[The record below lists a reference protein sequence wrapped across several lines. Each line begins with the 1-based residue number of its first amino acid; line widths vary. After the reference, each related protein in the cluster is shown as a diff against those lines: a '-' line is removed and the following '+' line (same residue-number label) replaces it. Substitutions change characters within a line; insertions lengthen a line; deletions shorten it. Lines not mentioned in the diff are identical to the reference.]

1 MQLAGHLLIDC
12 LIEQG
17 VTHVFG
23 VPGESFLACL
33 DGIHDRSEK
42 IQFINCRQEGGAAY
56 MAEAVGKLT
65 GRPGVCFVTRG
76 PGATNASIG
85 VHTAF
90 QDSTPMVLLVG
101 DVASETRDREAFQEV
116 NYLSFFESM
125 SKRVERVDDPNRVPE
140 YMARAFA
147 TAMNGRPGPVVLVLP
162 EDMQTKHVDT
172 AKYPVLAK
180 IEPVRAGLAPES
192 LQKFEAML
200 LASKRPFVI
209 AGGAGWNALSSK
221 ALQAFAEK
229 FNLPVGNAFRF
240 QDTFDNHHPNYA
252 GDVGIGI
259 NPKLATHI
267 KDSDLIIAFGPRLGE
282 MTTGS
287 YAMLT
292 APKLSGNGGKQKLV
306 HIHASSEELNRVY
319 QADLAINAG
328 MDAAALG
335 FASLK
340 APSDQ
345 TWITSTAA
353 WTAQIHATY
362 EANLVHQ
369 SIVDSAGKLVGSIDM
384 PAIVGSLQKHLPT
397 DAVLTNGAGNF
408 ASWVHRYFKHHGLA
422 KGHKTQLAP
431 TSGSMGYG
439 VPAGIAAAITTG
451 RVVLTMAGDGDFLM
465 NGQELATATQ
475 YGAKSIVVLLN
486 NGIYG
491 TIRMHQEREYPARVS
506 GSGIM
511 SQSFAALG
519 SAYGYVG
526 VRITRTEEFEP
537 ALLAALARTEGTLI
551 EIMLDA
557 EVLTTRTTLSQI
569 RSSASARRT

>member
-1 MQLAGHLLIDC
+1 MQQAGHLLIDC

-33 DGIHDRSEK
+33 DGMFDRADK

-125 SKRVERVDDPNRVPE
+125 AKRVERVDDPNRVPE
-140 YMARAFA
+140 YIVRAFA

-162 EDMQTKHVDT
+162 EDMQIKDVDT
-172 AKYPVLAK
+172 SKYPVLPRV
-180 IEPVRAGLAPES
+180 EPTRAGMDIGALKNFES
-192 LQKFEAML
+192 LL

-209 AGGAGWNALSSK
+209 AGGAGWDATSAK
-221 ALQAFAEK
+221 ALQSFAEK

-240 QDTFDNHHPNYA
+240 QDTFDNHHANYA

-259 NPKLATHI
+259 NPKLAEHI
-267 KDSDLIIAFGPRLGE
+267 KQSDLIIAIGPRLGE
-282 MTTGS
+282 MTTGG

-292 APKLSGNGGKQKLV
+292 APKMTQKLI
-306 HIHASSEELNRVY
+306 HIHASAEELNRVY
-319 QADLAINAG
+319 QADLAINAS
-328 MDAAALG
+328 MDAAGVAL
-335 FASLK
+335 STLQ
-340 APSDQ
+340 APSSVAWQ
-345 TWITSTAA
+345 A
-353 WTAQIHATY
+353 WTASIHSAY
-362 EANLVHQ
+362 EANLLQ
-369 SIVDSAGKLVGSIDM
+369 QPIVDTSGKLVGDIDM
-384 PAIVGSLQKHLPT
+384 PAIVATLKRHLPA

-408 ASWVHRYFKHHGLA
+408 ASWVHRYFKHHGLV

-439 VPAGIAAAITTG
+439 VPAGIAAALTTG
-451 RVVLTMAGDGDFLM
+451 RLALTMAGDGDFLM
-465 NGQELATATQ
+465 NGQELATAVQ
-475 YGAKSIVVLLN
+475 YGAKTIIVLLN

-506 GSGIM
+506 GSGM
-511 SQSFAALG
+511 VNGSFAAIAN
-519 SAYGYVG
+519 AYGYVG
-526 VRITRTEEFEP
+526 VRITQTAEFEP
-537 ALLAALARTEGTLI
+537 QLLAAMARAEGTLI
-551 EIMLDA
+551 EVMLDA
-557 EVLTTRTTLSQI
+557 EVLTTRGTLSAI
-569 RSSASARRT
+569 RQAAKK

>member
-1 MQLAGHLLIDC
+1 MKLAGHLLIDC

-33 DGIHDRSEK
+33 DGIHDRADK

-125 SKRVERVDDPNRVPE
+125 AKRVERIDDPNRVPE
-140 YMARAFA
+140 YIARAFA

-162 EDMQTKHVDT
+162 EDMQIKNVDT
-172 AKYPVLAK
+172 DRYPVLPR
-180 IEPVRAGLAPES
+180 ITPTRAGMGVLA
-192 LQKFEAML
+192 LQKFESML

-209 AGGAGWNALSSK
+209 AGGAGWDATSAA

-267 KDSDLIIAFGPRLGE
+267 KESDLIIAFGPRLGE
-282 MTTGS
+282 MTTGG

-292 APKLSGNGGKQKLV
+292 APKLQQKLI

-319 QADLAINAG
+319 QADLAINAS
-328 MDAAALG
+328 MDAAAQTLS
-335 FASLK
+335 ALQT
-340 APSDQ
+340 PSDKAWQ
-345 TWITSTAA
+345 TSIAG
-353 WTAQIHATY
+353 WTARVHATY
-362 EANLVHQ
+362 EANLIHQ
-369 SIVDSAGKLVGSIDM
+369 PIVDNEANPVGLIDM
-384 PAIVGSLQKHLPT
+384 PAIVALLQKHLPV

-408 ASWVHRYFKHHGLA
+408 ASWVHRYFKHHGLI

-439 VPAGIAAAITTG
+439 VPAGVAAAITTG
-451 RVVLTMAGDGDFLM
+451 RIAFTMAGDGDFLM
-465 NGQELATATQ
+465 NGQELATAVQ

-506 GSGIM
+506 GSSM
-511 SQSFAALG
+511 VNQSFAALG
-519 SAYGYVG
+519 AAYGYVG

-537 ALLAALARTEGTLI
+537 ELVAALARSEGTLI
-551 EIMLDA
+551 EVMLDA
-557 EVLTTRTTLSQI
+557 EVLTTRSTLSAI
-569 RSSASARRT
+569 RDSALQK

>member
-1 MQLAGHLLIDC
+1 MKLAGHLLIDC

-33 DGIHDRSEK
+33 DGIYDRADK

-125 SKRVERVDDPNRVPE
+125 TKRVERVDDPNRIPE
-140 YMARAFA
+140 YIARAFA
-147 TAMNGRPGPVVLVLP
+147 TSMNGRPGPVVLVLP
-162 EDMQTKHVDT
+162 EDMQIQDVDT
-172 AKYPVLAK
+172 TRFPVLDR
-180 IEPVRAGLAPES
+180 IEPTRPGMDARV
-192 LQKFEAML
+192 LQKFESML

-209 AGGAGWNALSSK
+209 AGGAGWDASSAL
-221 ALQAFAEK
+221 ALQVFSER
-229 FNLPVGNAFRF
+229 FNVPVGNAFRF

-259 NPKLATHI
+259 NPKLAAHI
-267 KDSDLIIAFGPRLGE
+267 KESDLIIAIGPRLGE

-287 YAMLT
+287 YLMLT
-292 APKLSGNGGKQKLV
+292 APKLTGNEGQQKLI

-319 QADLAINAG
+319 QADLAINAS
-328 MDAAALG
+328 MDAAAQ
-335 FASLK
+335 A
-340 APSDQ
+340 
-345 TWITSTAA
+345 I
-353 WTAQIHATY
+353 
-362 EANLVHQ
+362 ANLQAPHDEAWQASVSGWMARVHRTYQ
-369 SIVDSAGKLVGSIDM
+369 ANLIHQLIVDSKANPVGLIDM
-384 PAIVGSLQKHLPT
+384 PAIVALLQKHLPV

-408 ASWVHRYFKHHGLA
+408 ASWVHRYFKHHGLI

-451 RVVLTMAGDGDFLM
+451 RLALTMAGDGDFLM
-465 NGQELATATQ
+465 NGQELATAVQ
-475 YGAKSIVVLLN
+475 YGAKSVIVLLN

-506 GSGIM
+506 GSSM
-511 SQSFAALG
+511 VNQSFATLG
-519 SAYGYVG
+519 AAYGYVG

-537 ALLAALARTEGTLI
+537 ELMAALARPEGTLI
-551 EIMLDA
+551 EVMLDA
-557 EVLTTRTTLSQI
+557 EVLTTRGTLSAI
-569 RSSASARRT
+569 RESARQK